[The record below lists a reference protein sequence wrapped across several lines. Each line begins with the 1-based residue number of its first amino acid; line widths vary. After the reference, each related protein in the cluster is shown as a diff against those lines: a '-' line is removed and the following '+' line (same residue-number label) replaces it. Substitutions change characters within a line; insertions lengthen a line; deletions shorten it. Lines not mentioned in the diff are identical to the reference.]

1 MKKILIVYATKTGS
15 TATAA
20 QLLCDRLGGRDVTL
34 CTTED
39 AKSDP
44 SLYDIVVIGGCIRYA
59 KLFKP
64 VREYL
69 KKWDAVL
76 ATKQTG
82 YFILCGYPDSA
93 EEFYEK
99 NLTVEQRERAF
110 DLACFGGEM
119 VPAHAKS
126 LWDKLVLKIERD
138 HILGGGDNGD
148 QKEDAV
154 LPTISEENIAV
165 FANKLK
171 QLSL

>member
-76 ATKQTG
+76 AIKQTG

-148 QKEDAV
+148 QKEDVV

>member
-1 MKKILIVYATKTGS
+1 MKRILIVYATKTGS

-20 QLLCDRLGGRDVTL
+20 QLLYDRLVGRDVTL
-34 CTTED
+34 CTTEE
-39 AKSDP
+39 ASADP
-44 SLYDIVVIGGCIRYA
+44 TAYDIVVIGGCIRYA
-59 KLFKP
+59 KLYKP

-82 YFILCGYPDSA
+82 YFILCGYPDST
-93 EEFYEK
+93 EEYYEK
-99 NLTVEQRERAF
+99 NLTDEQAERAF

-138 HILGGGDNGD
+138 HILGGGNNGE
-148 QKEDAV
+148 QREDAV
-154 LPTISEENIAV
+154 LPTISEVNIAQ
-165 FANKLK
+165 FAGKLK